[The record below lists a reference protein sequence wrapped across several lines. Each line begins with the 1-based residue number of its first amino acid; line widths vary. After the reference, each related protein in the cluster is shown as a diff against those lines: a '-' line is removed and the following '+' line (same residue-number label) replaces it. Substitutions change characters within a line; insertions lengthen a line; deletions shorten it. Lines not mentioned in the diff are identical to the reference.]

1 MGTENREVKISKSK
15 TSERSK
21 DNENQR
27 PDIEEKR
34 VWTDLPWLIVF
45 LLMTVAWLV
54 VMVYSLVTG
63 NPARLSLPTN
73 SLGQLELSVLRSDSC
88 QWAKCPARTVNLL
101 DLDLRTVRLVTV
113 QPRTAAQP
121 EERSDGERHDEDT
134 N

>member
-1 MGTENREVKISKSK
+1 MVTENREEKISKTK

-73 SLGQLELSVLRSDSC
+73 SLGELCGGPAHPDRPHLLYWDITRC
-88 QWAKCPARTVNLL
+88 AGLGAACPTKQ
-101 DLDLRTVRLVTV
+101 VT
-113 QPRTAAQP
+113 AF
-121 EERSDGERHDEDT
+121 
-134 N
+134 